1 MNVAFAITFFLILQM
16 LEELL
21 PYSFQAWKTEVIKL
35 AHILRKLWS
44 VYCVPA
50 EKYIPKGKLDGDK
63 TQRPSGTRNL
73 VLALEDLADL
83 VL

>member
-1 MNVAFAITFFLILQM
+1 M
-16 LEELL
+16 
-21 PYSFQAWKTEVIKL
+21 